1 LSFQVQKYRSL
12 FVLRCQERAYEKKN
26 TSRGITAAAPL
37 PAPAWAYCDAAR
49 SPKGS
54 SVALGQLLEH
64 KLFASG
70 ASGDRTTN
78 DPMGNGRFQCLYS
91 SLYEMLKVRP

>member
-1 LSFQVQKYRSL
+1 
-12 FVLRCQERAYEKKN
+12 
-26 TSRGITAAAPL
+26 
-37 PAPAWAYCDAAR
+37 
-49 SPKGS
+49 
-54 SVALGQLLEH
+54 VALGQLLEH